1 MLSTCGCAGISHL
14 VATPD
19 AEGGGVSYDVVRPLS
34 SDMSMASS

>member
-19 AEGGGVSYDVVRPLS
+19 AEGGGVSYDLLAMLS
-34 SDMSMASS
+34 SDVSMGCS